1 MPKSYKVISAP
12 EFINLKPLEVSP
24 FISAVDIK
32 IFYLGK
38 NDNGSSIDRDAA
50 LNMAKTLRGN
60 PIVGWYSKERK
71 DFVDHGEELILN
83 GEGIQFNCLTQPY
96 GFVAPDADVW
106 FQDFLEIDRDTNKE
120 VKRTY
125 LMCKGYLWTGQ
136 FEEAAQA
143 YKEGKGQS
151 MELDNETL
159 QGEWK
164 LDSESGYEFFIIH
177 DANITKLCMLG
188 DEVEPCFE
196 GATVTASFSLSDN
209 WENKMHN
216 MVNELKFALEGGKNN
231 MPGEEKNLGVDAQND
246 PTTFD
251 NNQEN
256 EIINPSSVEKENA
269 PETHF
274 EDGGEGGD
282 GGDGASEGAETGEG
296 TDATDSGATDTGSEE
311 TGGTDGQQ
319 GDGEGADGQDD
330 DDEGDE
336 GELTPEEEEE
346 LRDGT
351 QNGKKTYTQEEY
363 DTLNTQLTEL
373 QEKYSALESK
383 YNELTTEAN
392 ALKTFK
398 LETERVAKNEKIAE
412 FTKLTDEDKK
422 DVLDNIDSYSLEE
435 IESKLALICYRKKIN
450 FADTENEEENTAEN
464 TFNVH
469 TETYLPEWVRE
480 VKRTQETMN

>member
-32 IFYLGK
+32 ILYLGK

-96 GFVAPDADVW
+96 GFVAPDAEVW
-106 FQDFLEIDRDTNKE
+106 FQDFLEIDRNTNKE
-120 VKRTY
+120 VQRTY

-256 EIINPSSVEKENA
+256 EIINPSSVENENA

-274 EDGGEGGD
+274 EDGGEGSD

-296 TDATDSGATDTGSEE
+296 TDTTDNGATETGSEE

-319 GDGEGADGQDD
+319 GDGEGADDQ
-330 DDEGDE
+330 DEGDE
-336 GELTPEEEEE
+336 EKTTPEEEEE

-363 DTLNTQLTEL
+363 DALNTQLTEL

-383 YNELTTEAN
+383 YNELTVEAN
-392 ALKTFK
+392 AVKTFK
-398 LETERVAKNEKIAE
+398 LETERDVHARTLPCYLKVHKIFVPERDYELVLNEIFEYYKW
-412 FTKLTDEDKK
+412 DKK
-422 DVLDNIDSYSLEE
+422 QLKYEGE
-435 IESKLALICYRKKIN
+435 
-450 FADTENEEENTAEN
+450 
-464 TFNVH
+464 
-469 TETYLPEWVRE
+469 YL
-480 VKRTQETMN
+480 N